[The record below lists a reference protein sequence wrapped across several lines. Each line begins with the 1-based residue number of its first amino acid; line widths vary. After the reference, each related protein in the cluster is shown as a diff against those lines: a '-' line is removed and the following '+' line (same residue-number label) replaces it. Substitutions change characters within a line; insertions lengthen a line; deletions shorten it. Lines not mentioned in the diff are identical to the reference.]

1 MAKSYKNV
9 KLESEEE
16 PKHFYTTQKPTKGLG
31 ASQKLRLRKYN
42 PRAMEHQWYKEVRL
56 KQMKCDCE
64 GCKRMKELFDAMY
77 WRLAM
82 KKLRKHREK
91 KK

>member
-31 ASQKLRLRKYN
+31 ASQKLRLKKYN
-42 PRAMEHQWYKEVRL
+42 PRAMKHMWYKEVRL
-56 KQMKCDCE
+56 K
-64 GCKRMKELFDAMY
+64 
-77 WRLAM
+77 
-82 KKLRKHREK
+82 
-91 KK
+91 